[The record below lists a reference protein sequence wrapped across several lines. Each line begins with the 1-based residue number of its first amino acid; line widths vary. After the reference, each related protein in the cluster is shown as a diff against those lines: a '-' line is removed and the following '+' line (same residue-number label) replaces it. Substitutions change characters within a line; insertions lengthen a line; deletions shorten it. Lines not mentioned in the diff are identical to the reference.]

1 MPVYAS
7 LTKHPPPPNCLQD
20 IPRLEIPLHTLI
32 ELTPKPD
39 GKMAEERLK
48 IDIHDPSMQHL
59 LKSQPDMRPKHSMPM
74 TPFSPLDHLR
84 ADPFGSGAMSRKSSG
99 GLSNVSGHA
108 SCNAAAGHGAVCQCG
123 TQRREI
129 AWGGLHVVV
138 HCACQ
143 NRSRLCIVRMALD
156 CQRPGCVRA
165 AGK

>member
-1 MPVYAS
+1 MPVS
-7 LTKHPPPPNCLQD
+7 RSTPRLPNCLQD

-59 LKSQPDMRPKHSMPM
+59 LKSQPSDMRPKYNMQM

-108 SCNAAAGHGAVCQCG
+108 SCNAAACHDPEGFAGLSDVNLL
-123 TQRREI
+123 EV
-129 AWGGLHVVV
+129 LHV
-138 HCACQ
+138 ACQ
-143 NRSRLCIVRMALD
+143 QA
-156 CQRPGCVRA
+156 GCAQCCCLWSFRDQVA
-165 AGK
+165 

>member
-1 MPVYAS
+1 MPVS
-7 LTKHPPPPNCLQD
+7 HSTPHLPDCLQD

-59 LKSQPDMRPKHSMPM
+59 LKSQPSDMRPKYNMSM

-99 GLSNVSGHA
+99 GLSNVSVHA
-108 SCNAAAGHGAVCQCG
+108 SCNAAACHRARCQ
-123 TQRREI
+123 
-129 AWGGLHVVV
+129 L
-138 HCACQ
+138 
-143 NRSRLCIVRMALD
+143 VRDSTA
-156 CQRPGCVRA
+156 
-165 AGK
+165 